1 MKTAKMLGV
10 WMDNANAH
18 IMPLTSGEMETNTVA
33 SSFTTEE
40 RDTTLGNSGE
50 HVMHNKE
57 QQQHSA
63 YYKKLGDIILGYDE
77 VILFGPTNAKAE
89 LHNLLKEDQHFKNI
103 KIEIQSTD
111 KMTEPQ
117 EHAFVKAYFKN
128 KL

>member
-1 MKTAKMLGV
+1 MKTAKMLGI

-18 IMPLTSGEMETNTVA
+18 IMALTSSDMETNLVT
-33 SSFTTEE
+33 SSFTNEE
-40 RDTTLGNSGE
+40 RKETQDASGE
-50 HVMHNKE
+50 HTMHNKE
-57 QQQHSA
+57 QQQQSV
-63 YYKKLGDIILGYDE
+63 YYKKLGDIILGYDD

-89 LHNLLKEDQHFKNI
+89 LFNELKEDHHFKNI

-111 KMTEPQ
+111 KMTEHQ